1 MNNIRSSYV
10 LSYSG
15 SFKKILKIVR
25 IWGTGSKSMKT
36 ITDNFYQECDLISI
50 RASHLYTLSQ
60 WCTFFA
66 QDHDWIPL
74 LRGVAWRMVRNPLD
88 LIYDNPYTHTSI
100 HTNRVIKYLPWQV
113 FYLSL
118 SLPLKLKILQFNLIN
133 KKNYTKKNLRIL
145 VCFTWLKFV
154 WDGKFTL
161 FYLLNTVSGKKIL
174 HFFLFFL
181 LFPVHIIGTGDVT
194 RR

>member
-1 MNNIRSSYV
+1 MI
-10 LSYSG
+10 G
-15 SFKKILKIVR
+15 SH
-25 IWGTGSKSMKT
+25 
-36 ITDNFYQECDLISI
+36 C
-50 RASHLYTLSQ
+50 
-60 WCTFFA
+60 C
-66 QDHDWIPL
+66 
-74 LRGVAWRMVRNPLD
+74 VAWRMVRNPLD

-161 FYLLNTVSGKKIL
+161 FYLLNTVSGKKYCI
-174 HFFLFFL
+174 FFSSFFFSL
-181 LFPVHIIGTGDVT
+181 CISLERETWLGDSPSKRERCLSVRATCRVCPSIISIPVSTNSSFYFFSRCATHYKKLIF
-194 RR
+194 